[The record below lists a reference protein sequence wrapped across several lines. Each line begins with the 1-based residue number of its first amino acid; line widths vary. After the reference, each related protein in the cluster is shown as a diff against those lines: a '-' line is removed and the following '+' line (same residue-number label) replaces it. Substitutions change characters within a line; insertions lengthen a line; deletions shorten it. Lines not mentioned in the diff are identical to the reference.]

1 MIRRE
6 GRRLRLAWRAS
17 LLRLPVFTQRTA
29 VLLVGVLVGVL
40 VATLAPLGAWSRWSA
55 GRGRTGHPA
64 GPR

>member
-1 MIRRE
+1 VIRRE

-17 LLRLPVFTQRTA
+17 LRRLPVFTQRTA
-29 VLLVGVLVGVL
+29 VLLVGVLV
-40 VATLAPLGAWSRWSA
+40 ATLALLGAWSRWSA